1 MPRCTTNDLPPG
13 LTLRC
18 ASSPRFAVRR
28 GEAAASVGVSE
39 TKFDHWVETGRMPK
53 GRKIDGV
60 RLWDVDELFRA
71 WVALRDGDGIASEN
85 NPFDKVVA

>member
-1 MPRCTTNDLPPG
+1 MPRRAAIGETPR
-13 LTLRC
+13 LTLRG
-18 ASSPRFAVRR
+18 ASLPRFAVRR
-28 GEAAASVGVSE
+28 DEAAASFGVSE

-71 WVALRDGDGIASEN
+71 WVALRDGDCVASE
-85 NPFDKVVA
+85 NPFDKVIA